1 MAEIIKTPIE
11 EILSY
16 CSITF
21 IESNNSSNTDNN
33 SNTNNL
39 DMFVSCQDE
48 TWLLLAEYYTE
59 FISFLRSKKMDTP
72 TFKSERIKTVILVS
86 SETPSRIVM
95 FQIKKIKVNIKETFV
110 RINALMLFF
119 FRNKIQLI
127 FDWFKS
133 FFVYNIID

>member
-1 MAEIIKTPIE
+1 
-11 EILSY
+11 
-16 CSITF
+16 
-21 IESNNSSNTDNN
+21 
-33 SNTNNL
+33 
-39 DMFVSCQDE
+39 MFVSCQDE

-119 FRNKIQLI
+119 FQNKIQLI